1 MYFDNHHKF
10 ILDQMNTSYRSS
22 VAAIEG
28 APELGIISHLYLP
41 KTATIRRTSEMS
53 DSGTVSDDLALS
65 ELQTAF
71 ANLEAKQAEVIIG
84 LQSLLDR

>member
-10 ILDQMNTSYRSS
+10 ILDQMNASYRSS

-41 KTATIRRTSEMS
+41 K
-53 DSGTVSDDLALS
+53 DSNHPQDVRDVRQYHG
-65 ELQTAF
+65 F
-71 ANLEAKQAEVIIG
+71 
-84 LQSLLDR
+84 R